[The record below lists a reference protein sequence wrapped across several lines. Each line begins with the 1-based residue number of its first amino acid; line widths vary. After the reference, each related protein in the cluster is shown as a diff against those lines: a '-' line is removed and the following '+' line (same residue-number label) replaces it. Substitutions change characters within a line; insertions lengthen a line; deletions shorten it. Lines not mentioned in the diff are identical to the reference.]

1 MPVTATK
8 KVCKLLWKIGKTPVL
23 STERR
28 ICRKYGGGIGKKSPA
43 QKFQLYA
50 KNPRSNFFMKLGP
63 FSSSYLS
70 RHLQVGMAV
79 YYA

>member
-1 MPVTATK
+1 M
-8 KVCKLLWKIGKTPVL
+8 GKTPL
-23 STERR
+23 FNAERR
-28 ICRKYGGGIGKKSPA
+28 ICNKSGGGIGKKSPA

-70 RHLQVGMAV
+70 RHLQAGIAV
-79 YYA
+79 YSALT